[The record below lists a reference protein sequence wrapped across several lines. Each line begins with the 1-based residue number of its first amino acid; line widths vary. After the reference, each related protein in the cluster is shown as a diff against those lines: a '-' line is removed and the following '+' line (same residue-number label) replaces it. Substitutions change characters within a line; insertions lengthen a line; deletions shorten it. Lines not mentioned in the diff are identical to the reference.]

1 MKKSVIFA
9 ALVCALLCTS
19 CSKKGNNYNDLN
31 LKYETA
37 LMFSGF
43 TCSGL
48 DATAKDLIDDEV
60 ETFLE
65 EYTRTYDAS
74 GSYDS
79 LEDAYAA
86 ADAAMATKLA
96 QDWQAAEDFYN
107 DLKARFAT
115 GTGFG
120 DYAFEVRQIVLTQER
135 DGSNLKQASKDN
147 LSYTPA
153 K

>member
-1 MKKSVIFA
+1 MRKSVIFA

-19 CSKKGNNYNDLN
+19 CSKKENNNRDLS
-31 LKYETA
+31 LQYETA
-37 LMFSGF
+37 LMFNGF
-43 TCSGL
+43 SCSGL
-48 DATAKDLIDDEV
+48 DYTAKDLIDDEV
-60 ETFLE
+60 DKFLE
-65 EYTRTYDAS
+65 EHTRIYKVS

-96 QDWQAAEDFYN
+96 QDWQAVEAFYN
-107 DLKARFAT
+107 DLKTRFAT

-120 DYAFEVRQIVLTQER
+120 DYAFEVKQIVLTQER
-135 DGSNLKQASKDN
+135 DGTNLKQASKDN

-153 K
+153 N